1 MQNFWFAIFFLLLT
15 YAPSSLSYASAV
27 KLSRRHLYDDGDPS
41 LPPPLT
47 PTSPPFFPLDSFTP
61 PQPTPPPPFFTA
73 FPTFPANISALVL
86 PRSSKP
92 HSTSPTLLV
101 PALSAVLS
109 VATAI
114 GLALFLYGRY
124 RGQNRHFKDTHSRTN
139 TSSSKSYED
148 DDDVQSHIT
157 TNFNMAATT
166 SPSEVFYIRSEES
179 DHIRTGETCFLKSE
193 SPEIRPLPPLPSR
206 SFQPNYE
213 AEEEEEDEDE
223 EEEEFYSPLASL
235 TGSLNSSPSHSC
247 TSSCSGWVSPA
258 RSFSITMSPPNPRYS
273 ETCNLQSPSPERL
286 RVRKNNNGNGS
297 SSLRM
302 FSFWNQNIGFKFPRI
317 SSASTSPD
325 RGTIRTPLSSLHS
338 SVSTSPDGLFRKFLD
353 SSPPIWNDFSR
364 NVKSVLL
371 SSASSR
377 RDFVIN
383 FGESSCQ
390 QSQVRAAPA
399 LLPPPTRP
407 PPLVPPSQPFV
418 APTKQSFSELPPK
431 QLQWERL
438 RSSSLKL
445 NKEMV
450 ETMFIA
456 NSCNPNMIQ
465 RGLSYELPIQNQESK
480 VLDPRKAQNIATLL
494 QLLKLTTKDVC
505 QALLDGDCD
514 ALGVEL
520 LECLLRLAPNE
531 EEERK
536 LNRYSDDSV
545 IIKLGP
551 AERFLKELLH
561 VPFVFKRVEAMLAVA
576 NFHSAIKHL
585 RRSFST
591 VQAACDELRNSRM
604 FSVLVEAILKTG
616 SKMNVITNRCGDT
629 DAFKLDML
637 LKLVV
642 VKGLDG
648 SSLLQFVVQELVK
661 SEGSIL
667 EGIRNLNSELSNVKK
682 SADIEY
688 DVLRSDVLKLCQ
700 RIKMIEELLQLSQES
715 GSCGDQWLKFRERM
729 ARFLKTAAE
738 EIVKIKIRECSTL
751 SALEEVTE
759 QFHGDASNEGHTL
772 RIFMIVR
779 DFLSVLDKVFN
790 EMGM

>member
-1 MQNFWFAIFFLLLT
+1 M
-15 YAPSSLSYASAV
+15 
-27 KLSRRHLYDDGDPS
+27 
-41 LPPPLT
+41 
-47 PTSPPFFPLDSFTP
+47 
-61 PQPTPPPPFFTA
+61 
-73 FPTFPANISALVL
+73 
-86 PRSSKP
+86 
-92 HSTSPTLLV
+92 
-101 PALSAVLS
+101 
-109 VATAI
+109 
-114 GLALFLYGRY
+114 FLYGRY

-139 TSSSKSYED
+139 TSRSSFEEED
-148 DDDVQSHIT
+148 DDEDVQSHIT

-166 SPSEVFYIRSEES
+166 SPSQVFYIRSEES
-179 DHIRTGETCFLKSE
+179 DHIRTGDTCFLKSE
-193 SPEIRPLPPLPSR
+193 SPEIRPLPPLPPR
-206 SFQPNYE
+206 SFQQNYE
-213 AEEEEEDEDE
+213 SHEDE
-223 EEEEFYSPLASL
+223 ESEEEFYSPLASL

-247 TSSCSGWVSPA
+247 SSSCSGWVSPA
-258 RSFSITMSPPNPRYS
+258 RSFSITVSPPNPRFS
-273 ETCNLQSPSPERL
+273 KTCCNLQSPSPERL
-286 RVRKNNNGNGS
+286 RVRKNSNGNGS

-325 RGTIRTPLSSLHS
+325 RATIRTPLSSLHS
-338 SVSTSPDGLFRKFLD
+338 SVSNSPDGLFRKFLD

-383 FGESSCQ
+383 IGESSCQ
-390 QSQVRAAPA
+390 QVRV
-399 LLPPPTRP
+399 LPPPTRP

-418 APTKQSFSELPPK
+418 APPTKQYFSELPPK

-456 NSCNPNMIQ
+456 NSSNPNMIQ
-465 RGLSYELPIQNQESK
+465 RGPSYELPIQNK

-536 LNRYSDDSV
+536 LNRFSDDSV

-576 NFHSAIKHL
+576 NFHSAIKRL

-591 VQAACDELRNSRM
+591 VQAACDELSNSRM
-604 FSVLVEAILKTG
+604 FSVLVEAILKTA
-616 SKMNVITNRCGDT
+616 SKMNL
-629 DAFKLDML
+629 DADPFKLDTL
-637 LKLVV
+637 LKLVE

-648 SSLLQFVVQELVK
+648 RSSLLQFVVQELVK

-682 SADIEY
+682 SAEIEY

-700 RIKMIEELLQLSQES
+700 RIKKIEELLQLSEEC
-715 GSCGDQWLKFRERM
+715 GSSGDQWLKFREKM
-729 ARFLKTAAE
+729 AGFLKTAAE

-772 RIFMIVR
+772 RVFMIAR
-779 DFLSVLDKVFN
+779 DFLFVLDKVCN
-790 EMGM
+790 GMGM